1 MHDRRKGRRRQALVS
16 LCCLLAIGYFAY
28 HATSGRRG
36 YEARSRLLQRAGAL
50 ESEIVRLEA
59 ARARL
64 AHDVRLLEAGDRDL
78 VEELAVER
86 LGFARPGDRVLIVAE

>member
-1 MHDRRKGRRRQALVS
+1 MYDRRKGRRRQALVS

-36 YEARSRLLQRAGAL
+36 YEARSRLIQRAGVL
-50 ESEIVRLEA
+50 ESEIGRLEA

-64 AHDVRLLEAGDRDL
+64 AHDVRLLEAGDPDL
-78 VEELAVER
+78 VEELAIDR
-86 LGFARPGDRVLIVAE
+86 LGFARPEDRVLLTE

>member
-1 MHDRRKGRRRQALVS
+1 MYDRRKGRRRQALVS

-36 YEARSRLLQRAGAL
+36 YEARSRLIQRAGLL
-50 ESEIVRLEA
+50 EGEIARLKA

-64 AHDVRLLEAGDRDL
+64 VRDVRLLEVGNPDL
-78 VEELAVER
+78 VEELAIER
-86 LGFARPGDRVLIVAE
+86 LGFARPADRVLIVAE

>member
-1 MHDRRKGRRRQALVS
+1 MYDRRKGRRRQALVS

-36 YEARSRLLQRAGAL
+36 YEARSRLIQRAIAL
-50 ESEIVRLEA
+50 ESRIAALEA

-64 AHDVRLLEAGDRDL
+64 AHDVALLEAGNPDII
-78 VEELAVER
+78 EELAIER
-86 LGFARPGDRVLIVAE
+86 LGFVRAGDRLVTFAE